1 MATLTVEFHSV
12 STGPGLG
19 CPHPNRRPR
28 SIVAPP
34 LTNGIHSVWRR
45 RGSSDSHP
53 NRRTRLIVCRHSPSK
68 FTVLR
73 VVAERAVRTRID
85 TLVRAR
91 AVTHHRNSQCFELS
105 RIALST
111 PESTPAFER
120 VPTLTVEIHS
130 VLSVRGRRYLHPY
143 RLSHSTAQ
151 RLAPRPDQHVDILP
165 PNRLTTLC
173 IRKVRA
179 TIAAAK
185 QGCGGVDICCR
196 HRLVALWISMVSV
209 GIRLSCGPIEVWT
222 SGT

>member
-1 MATLTVEFHSV
+1 MFTPELAPLFE
-12 STGPGLG
+12 
-19 CPHPNRRPR
+19 R
-28 SIVAPP
+28 APP
-34 LTNGIHSVWRR
+34 LTIEIHSVSSR
-45 RGSSDSHP
+45 RG
-53 NRRTRLIVCRHSPSK
+53 
-68 FTVLR
+68 
-73 VVAERAVRTRID
+73 AAVHTRID

-91 AVTHHRNSQCFELS
+91 AVTHHRNSQRFELS

-151 RLAPRPDQHVDILP
+151 RLAPRPDRHVDILP

-179 TIAAAK
+179 NVAAATK
-185 QGCGGVDICCR
+185 ECGGVDISCR
-196 HRLVALWISMVSV
+196 YRLVALWISTVSV

-222 SGT
+222 SGIRRDSKPCAIER

>member
-1 MATLTVEFHSV
+1 V
-12 STGPGLG
+12 G
-19 CPHPNRRPR
+19 
-28 SIVAPP
+28 
-34 LTNGIHSVWRR
+34 
-45 RGSSDSHP
+45 
-53 NRRTRLIVCRHSPSK
+53 
-68 FTVLR
+68 
-73 VVAERAVRTRID
+73 RAVHTRID

-91 AVTHHRNSQCFELS
+91 AVTHHRNSQRFELS

-185 QGCGGVDICCR
+185 QGCGGVDISCR